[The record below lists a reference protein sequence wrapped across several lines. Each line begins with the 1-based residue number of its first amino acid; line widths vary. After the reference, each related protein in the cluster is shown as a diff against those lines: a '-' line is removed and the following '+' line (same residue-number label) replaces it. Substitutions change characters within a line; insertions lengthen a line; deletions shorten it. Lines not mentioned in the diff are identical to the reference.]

1 LAGTRARDP
10 GFCHDRGQTV
20 PSELHVKLTG
30 VQRSSLVGY
39 ASPIA
44 SHSSHRRPWPVRAV
58 SGVNGERAVARDVC
72 GEEIEVQGYFCK
84 VSVTVL
90 NSVLDSFGLF
100 KTAGAYSQSRR
111 RARGRAWARPCS
123 CAGWAAW
130 AVFGP
135 VVFTTFSFSFST

>member
-10 GFCHDRGQTV
+10 GFRHDRGQTV
-20 PSELHVKLTG
+20 PSEVHVKLTG
-30 VQRSSLVGY
+30 VPRSSLVDY

-44 SHSSHRRPWPVRAV
+44 SRSSHHRPWPVRAV

-84 VSVTVL
+84 VLATVL

-100 KTAGAYSQSRR
+100 KTAGAYLQSRR
-111 RARGRAWARPCS
+111 RARLGCFRPN
-123 CAGWAAW
+123 
-130 AVFGP
+130 P
-135 VVFTTFSFSFST
+135 VHSFFPFLFLPRLKQF